1 MILIKMK
8 EIGENFLG

>member
-1 MILIKMK
+1 MVLIKMK